1 MWSRALERVRVVK
14 RARAARARAQI
25 FEKARVSAR
34 KRGARKSCAFF
45 SWARGARARP
55 NLKMWN
61 SKNIFTAIIDELI
74 HVMFN
79 VTVMGVCPSSLK
91 SLKFC
96 NRFLPILR
104 LRSSSHTSFRHK
116 LSLDFTARDIEQKS
130 NPNLHTQK
138 NFVIFDIVFV
148 IFVDH
153 SFVERARARSARAP
167 KISSAFLNLGARSA
181 RDF

>member
-1 MWSRALERVRVVK
+1 
-14 RARAARARAQI
+14 
-25 FEKARVSAR
+25 
-34 KRGARKSCAFF
+34 
-45 SWARGARARP
+45 
-55 NLKMWN
+55 
-61 SKNIFTAIIDELI
+61 
-74 HVMFN
+74 MFN

-138 NFVIFDIVFV
+138 NFVICDIVFV

-181 RDF
+181 RDFKTRARASARAQIWARVPSLAKYHYLKFLLIRIFIWMFVLIKFLIFTFFSRWWKFSFIFK